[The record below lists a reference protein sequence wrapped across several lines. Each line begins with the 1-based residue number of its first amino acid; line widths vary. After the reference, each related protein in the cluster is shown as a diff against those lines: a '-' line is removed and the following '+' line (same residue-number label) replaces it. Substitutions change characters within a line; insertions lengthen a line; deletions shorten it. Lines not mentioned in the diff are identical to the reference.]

1 MRVSDPPPPRRGEH
15 GVLDQKLASCR
26 FLPDPKFP
34 SLGILGFRYQAQD
47 PCQTRRG
54 FNPSLPPR
62 GNPPRTVWSAER
74 EEHEQV
80 ISTIPKI
87 RQTTGD
93 TRGRKNVDV
102 HVQICSKTVEHHMK
116 NTFKM
121 TSGKGVGKY
130 CEKRCPGQT
139 QHMFGPY

>member
-1 MRVSDPPPPRRGEH
+1 MTSGKGVEKCNGKRCPRPTQADGGLGGGGLTPQYRGE
-15 GVLDQKLASCR
+15 
-26 FLPDPKFP
+26 
-34 SLGILGFRYQAQD
+34 
-47 PCQTRRG
+47 
-54 FNPSLPPR
+54 PR
-62 GNPPRTVWSAER
+62 GNPPRTVWLAER

-80 ISTIPKI
+80 ISKI
-87 RQTTGD
+87 LKIKQTNGD

-102 HVQICSKTVEHHMK
+102 HVQIRSKTVERNMK

-130 CEKRCPGQT
+130 SEKRCPGQT